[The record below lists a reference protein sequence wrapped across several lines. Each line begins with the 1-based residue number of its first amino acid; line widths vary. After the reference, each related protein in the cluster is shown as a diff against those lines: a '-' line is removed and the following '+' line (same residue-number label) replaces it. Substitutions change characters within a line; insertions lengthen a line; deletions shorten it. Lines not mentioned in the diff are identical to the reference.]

1 MNKLLLSLLLT
12 LWLLQVASAS
22 VLNRGNGSEPDSL
35 NVHLAQGLNSHQ
47 ILRDVYEGLMT
58 LDAQGKPVYGV
69 AEKYHI
75 SADGSRWTFDLRRNA
90 RWSDGSTVVAADFVR
105 SWQQAILPQT
115 AAPFSGIFDNIR
127 KKDNPNELNVIAQG
141 SHQLVI
147 GLHTADAGL
156 LEKLTLPIF
165 MPIPDSRESE
175 PSEMIS
181 NGAYKISQWVP
192 QEKIVLQ
199 KNHTFHQ
206 ADSVF
211 FSEVVY
217 WVTEEQSSE
226 LKRFRAGELDIT
238 ETIPDNHIDWLRAN
252 MKDELHIHPYQ
263 GVFFLGLNNQSSP
276 LDNVLFRQALSAA
289 IDRNILV
296 EKVLKTNQIPAL
308 NLIPPNMYDQHLPW
322 PREMSADPEKAK
334 ALLQKSGVNAFDLEL
349 ELLYNSSENQR
360 KVALAV
366 AAMWRQ
372 NLGIRARLRN
382 QEWKVFVSARRSPE
396 RQVFRSGWIA
406 DYSDPLTF
414 LELLQSDGLFN
425 FYRYQ
430 DNTYDQWINQARFM
444 QDPVKRAALM
454 DLAEKKLFDQMPVI
468 PLYFYVSRH
477 LVADDIL
484 GYVDNISD
492 RHLSR
497 YLSRKSEQKKTGD

>member
-1 MNKLLLSLLLT
+1 MNKMFLMYLSLQ
-12 LWLLQVASAS
+12 WLLPMASAD

-35 NVHLAQGLNSHQ
+35 HVHLAQGLNSHQ
-47 ILRDVYEGLMT
+47 ILRDMYEGLMT
-58 LDAQGKPVYGV
+58 LNAEGQPVYGV
-69 AEKYHI
+69 AEQHQI
-75 SADGSRWTFDLRRNA
+75 SADGLEWTFQLRRNA
-90 RWSDGSTVVAADFVR
+90 KWSDGSIVVAEDFLR
-105 SWQQAILPQT
+105 SWQQAISPQT
-115 AAPFSGIFDNIR
+115 AAPFTAVFENIR
-127 KKDNPNELNVIAQG
+127 KANHPNELNVSAPNK
-141 SHQLVI
+141 HTLVMR
-147 GLHTADAGL
+147 LHKPDAGL

-165 MPIPDSRESE
+165 MPLSTQQPKKQTDIV
-175 PSEMIS
+175 S
-181 NGAYKISQWVP
+181 NGAYQISTWVP
-192 QEKIVLQ
+192 QEKIILH
-199 KNHTFHQ
+199 KNTHFH
-206 ADSVF
+206 AVDSVF
-211 FSEVVY
+211 FQQVVY

-238 ETIPDNHIDWLRAN
+238 ETIPDNHIDWLRTN
-252 MKDELHIHPYQ
+252 MQDELHIRPYH
-263 GVFFLGLNNQSSP
+263 GVFFLGLNNQHPP

-296 EKVLKTNQIPAL
+296 EKVLKSGQIPAL
-308 NLIPPNMYDQHLPW
+308 NLIPPNMYDQQLSW
-322 PREMSADPEKAK
+322 QRNMNANPEKAR
-334 ALLQKSGVNAFDLEL
+334 ALLQQSGVDVFDLEL
-349 ELLYNSSENQR
+349 ELLYNNSENQR

-430 DNTYDQWINQARFM
+430 DSAYDQWIDQARFM
-444 QDPVKRAALM
+444 QNPVKRGELM
-454 DLAEKKLFDQMPVI
+454 DLAEKKLFQEMPII

-477 LVADDIL
+477 LVANDIS
-484 GYVDNISD
+484 GYVDNSSD

-497 YLSRKSEQKKTGD
+497 YLSRSVRHKKTGN